1 MAAGGSVRTRDHQVA
16 SRRSGGT
23 RLAVAAAVTGGG
35 ALLAYLA
42 LVGKR
47 YGLDLQVYRA
57 SASAV
62 LNGHDPYDRVFTAS
76 RLPATYPPFAFVLLS
91 WFAWGPFAFAR
102 CLMWVLSI
110 VAATA
115 SVFIVLR
122 DQGHPGQLRL
132 WASSFAWACG
142 SMLAIEPP
150 RSSIDYGQIEFL
162 LMFLVVADL
171 LLVRPPVRGVALGV
185 AGAIKLTPL
194 AFILVL
200 VTRRDRRSVF
210 RAGASF
216 VVCGALA
223 WAVWPGLSRTYW
235 FHDLL
240 QVKRIGTIAYSGNQS
255 WYAVVH
261 RAPFHGHGSTAVW
274 LALSVVTIALGTF
287 VAWRCDQTGRRSFAL
302 VPIALLALLVSP
314 VSWSHHWIW
323 VILVPP
329 LLVGRGRAQVTAGV
343 RASMWV
349 LVALTI
355 AAPYWWLN
363 AGAADDALEAL
374 LPAWAFVL
382 LAVWSAAEYR
392 RWKTPTALASEDPAA
407 TDHIAAGSG
416 GARQAGAPHR

>member
-1 MAAGGSVRTRDHQVA
+1 MGSGRP
-16 SRRSGGT
+16 GGT
-23 RLAVAAAVTGGG
+23 RLAVATAVTAGAAVIV
-35 ALLAYLA
+35 YLA
-42 LVGKR
+42 LAGRR

-76 RLPATYPPFAFVLLS
+76 RLPATYPPFAFVLSS
-91 WFAWGPFAFAR
+91 WFAWGPLAFAR
-102 CLMWVLSI
+102 CLMWALSI
-110 VAATA
+110 AAATA

-122 DQGHPGQLRL
+122 AQGHPGRLRL
-132 WASSFAWACG
+132 WSWSFAWVCG
-142 SMLAIEPP
+142 SVLAIEPA

-171 LLVRPPVRGVALGV
+171 LLVRPPARGIAMGV

-200 VTRRDRRSVF
+200 VTRRDRWSVF

-216 VVCGALA
+216 VACGALA
-223 WAVWPGLSRTYW
+223 WIVWPGLSRTYW

-240 QVKRIGTIAYSGNQS
+240 HVKRIGTIAYAGNQS

-261 RAPFHGHGSTAVW
+261 RAPFSGHGSTAAW
-274 LALSVVTIALGTF
+274 LALSVVTAALGTF

-329 LLVGRGRAQVTAGV
+329 LLVGRGRTQVAAGV
-343 RASMWV
+343 RVSMWV

-355 AAPYWWLN
+355 AAPYWWLH
-363 AGAADDALEAL
+363 AGAGAGADALEAL

-382 LAVWSAAEYR
+382 LAVWSASEYR
-392 RWKTPTALASEDPAA
+392 RWRTAAPVPGPPAGEAPAA
-407 TDHIAAGSG
+407 TDRATAESG
-416 GARQAGAPHR
+416 GARQVGAVHR